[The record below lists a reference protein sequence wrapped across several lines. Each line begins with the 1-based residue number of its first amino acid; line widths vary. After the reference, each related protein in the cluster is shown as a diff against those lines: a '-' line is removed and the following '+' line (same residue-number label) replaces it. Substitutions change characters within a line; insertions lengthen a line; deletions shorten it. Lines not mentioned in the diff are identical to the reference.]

1 MSINNLVDDAQIIA
15 GFAAAVALIITYF
28 MFRNIRKSD
37 EIKLAESVFKD
48 VRELDAQHLKLLRDY
63 QYEKHVDLYLD
74 WGSSFFNTLEW
85 LSFLVNRSKIKDEET
100 IKFFKPGVIDWYD
113 SLFLDSNNRYVTK
126 EEVEDSKQYEQLKKF
141 YRNLKSGKFK
151 DI

>member
-1 MSINNLVDDAQIIA
+1 MSVNNLVDDAQIIT
-15 GFAAAVALIITYF
+15 GFAAAIALIITYF
-28 MFRNIRKSD
+28 TFRNIRKSD

-48 VRELDAQHLKLLRDY
+48 VRELDAQHFKLLRDY
-63 QYEKHVDLYLD
+63 QYEEHEDLYLD

-100 IKFFKPGVIDWYD
+100 IKFFKPSVIDWYD
-113 SLFLDSNNRYVTK
+113 TFFLDSNNRYVTK

-141 YRNLKSGKFK
+141 YQNLKSGKFK
-151 DI
+151 DF